1 MISSTSVKI
10 NGIFNKIQMQILYTY
25 EGIGNVV
32 LLIIVFCRNY
42 YKCI

>member
-1 MISSTSVKI
+1 MTSSTSVKI
-10 NGIFNKIQMQILYTY
+10 NGIFNKKQIQVLYTY
-25 EGIGNVV
+25 EGNGNVL